1 MANGSIKVVT
11 RSTYDNLPTIENDTL
26 YFVLEIGADA
36 DSYLSLYMGSRKQS
50 DIADLNSILDLNT
63 IDINGSNEDIFNSS
77 YIPSKDLLTTN
88 KLYYW
93 LDENIN
99 AYKVFIKNPNN
110 DEVLTLYSSPVWEEL

>member
-1 MANGSIKVVT
+1 MANGNIKVVT
-11 RSTYDNLPTIENDTL
+11 RSTYDNLPTVENDTL

-50 DIADLNSILDLNT
+50 DIADLNSILDINT
-63 IDINGSNEDIFNSS
+63 IDINGNSEDIFNSS
-77 YIPSKDLLTTN
+77 YIPSNDLLTTN

-99 AYKVFIKNPNN
+99 AYKIFIKNPNN